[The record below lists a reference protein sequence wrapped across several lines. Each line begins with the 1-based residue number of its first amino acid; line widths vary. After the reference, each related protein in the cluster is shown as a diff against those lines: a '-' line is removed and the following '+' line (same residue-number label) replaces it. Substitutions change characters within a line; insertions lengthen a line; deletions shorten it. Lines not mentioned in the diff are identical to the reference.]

1 MKVLIV
7 EDDPIHQEAAKEQLV
22 DHDLI
27 IMESFV
33 EFFKTFNDCLGSKPK
48 LDLSSFDAVL
58 TDINLPSPH
67 DRKGV
72 EQAAT
77 GFVVALK
84 AMQAGVKYI
93 GIITDAS
100 HHDDAYGKALDLWIH
115 KPPFKAGG
123 IAIWL
128 ECYNAGEYNEDNRLV
143 KNWARLLN
151 GLISA

>member
-7 EDDPIHQEAAKEQLV
+7 EDDPIQQEAAKEQLV

-33 EFFKTFNDCLGSKPK
+33 EFFKTFNDCLGSKSK

-151 GLISA
+151 GLVSA